1 MAIKCEID
9 GQGSGA
15 DMAFSNLMCMD
26 PVANAKGQ
34 KNSAIT
40 RSDGQPA
47 LWTLSSSV
55 KPLFEPSS
63 FNDAASRKTL
73 CLSVPPD
80 VMDEALQLD
89 AWAKQYAYLHSER
102 LFGKVLTL
110 DQINERF
117 VGVVKTSEKY
127 PAYVKVKLAADLRN
141 QPLYWT
147 AEKTK
152 RDPPTSWVGSEL
164 LCQFKIA
171 GFWFMASSFGL
182 SVQLANAQVNE
193 EVEQV
198 CPF

>member
-1 MAIKCEID
+1 
-9 GQGSGA
+9 
-15 DMAFSNLMCMD
+15 
-26 PVANAKGQ
+26 
-34 KNSAIT
+34 
-40 RSDGQPA
+40 
-47 LWTLSSSV
+47 V

-63 FNDAASRKTL
+63 FNDAAARKTL
-73 CLSVPPD
+73 CISAPAE
-80 VMDEALQLD
+80 VMEEALRLD
-89 AWAKQYAYLHSER
+89 AWAKSYAYQHSER
-102 LFGKVLTL
+102 LFGKVLTA
-110 DQINERF
+110 DQISERF

-127 PAYVKVKLAADLRN
+127 PPYLKVKIAADLRN

-152 RDPPTSWVGSEL
+152 REPPTCWVGSEL

-193 EVEQV
+193 EVAQI